1 LMAKLSTSRPP
12 LSLLEGGDVN
22 RRLVPT
28 SRLTSRRR
36 RLRTRC
42 VLVDCMRG
50 ERQRVA
56 MLADARLPPKAAESN
71 PDKATS
77 SLARMPASD
86 SPLSLLE
93 GGGGGRRLALAS
105 RRLLTRCVLVHELA
119 GQEDWRLGG
128 RRRPCRM
135 G

>member
-1 LMAKLSTSRPP
+1 MAKLSTSRPP

-28 SRLTSRRR
+28 SRLTSRWR

-56 MLADARLPPKAAESN
+56 MLADASLPPKAAGTN
-71 PDKATS
+71 KDKATS
-77 SLARMPASD
+77 SLARMPARES
-86 SPLSLLE
+86 SLSLLE
-93 GGGGGRRLALAS
+93 GGGGGRRLALAG
-105 RRLLTRCVLVHELA
+105 RRPRTRYVLVNKLV
-119 GQEDWRLGG
+119 GWGDWPLGG
-128 RRRPCRM
+128 RRRPCQLE
-135 G
+135 